1 MPKKLTFEQSM
12 TQLEEIVRQL
22 EQGEAALDD
31 SLKLFEQGAKLVSA
45 LHGQL
50 DAAQQK
56 VEQMMM
62 GADGEIQKVPFISEE
77 DSI

>member
-62 GADGEIQKVPFISEE
+62 GADGEIQKAPFAVEE
-77 DSI
+77 DSK

>member
-12 TQLEEIVRQL
+12 MQLEDIVRQL

-62 GADGEIQKVPFISEE
+62 GADGEIQKAPFVVEE
-77 DSI
+77 DSK

>member
-50 DAAQQK
+50 DEAQQK
-56 VEQMMM
+56 VEQMIM
-62 GADGEIQKVPFISEE
+62 GTDGTVQQVPFTGEE
-77 DSI
+77 DSK

>member
-12 TQLEEIVRQL
+12 VQLEDIVRQL
-22 EQGEAALDD
+22 EQGEATLED
-31 SLKLFEQGAKLVSA
+31 SLKLFEQGTKLVSS

-56 VEQMMM
+56 VEQMMV
-62 GADGEIQKVPFISEE
+62 GTDGGIQEVPFVVEE
-77 DSI
+77 DSK

>member
-31 SLKLFEQGAKLVSA
+31 SLKLFEQGAKLVSM

-50 DAAQQK
+50 DEAQQK
-56 VEQMMM
+56 VDQMMM
-62 GADGEIQKVPFISEE
+62 GTDGTVQQIPFTGEE
-77 DSI
+77 DSK

>member
-12 TQLEEIVRQL
+12 TQLEEIVRQM

-31 SLKLFEQGAKLVSA
+31 SLKLFEQGAKLVSM

-50 DAAQQK
+50 DEAQQK
-56 VEQMMM
+56 VEQMLM
-62 GADGEIQKVPFISEE
+62 GADGTIQQVPFTSEE
-77 DSI
+77 ESQ

>member
-22 EQGEAALDD
+22 EQGEATLDD

-45 LHGQL
+45 LHGEL

-56 VEQMMM
+56 VEQMMIS
-62 GADGEIQKVPFISEE
+62 ADGTVQKIPFISEE
-77 DSI
+77 DCK